1 MPINDRFSQTIEG
14 GVIAVKI
21 DGVLRL
27 AAIITAFMFWY
38 SIAIILLVLFLS
50 GVLHYSSLLSLAQV
64 LSTLGFLPIPVAL
77 ATWKVFEFLYAKYL
91 TAYAKKYF
99 QPS

>member
-14 GVIAVKI
+14 GIIAVKI

-27 AAIITAFMFWY
+27 AAIVSSFMFWY
-38 SIAIILLVLFLS
+38 SFAIVLLVLFLS
-50 GVLHYSSLLSLAQV
+50 GVLQYSSLLSLAQV
-64 LSTLGFLPIPVAL
+64 LSAIGFLPIPAAL
-77 ATWKVFEFLYAKYL
+77 GTWKVFELLYSRYL

-99 QPS
+99 QP